1 MLHFSTFKIIC
12 LLLLLSLLLGGW
24 KFLDLHLLIFLNSK
38 QRNSYIILKHAGS
51 VEKNK
56 RTKSSEKGKI
66 KVVFPWINP
75 FPYVEVILVFSGR
88 GGGEYNLF
96 SQNKV
101 SLYTKEVYLL
111 KSIFQI
117 NKLICKK
124 LEL

>member
-88 GGGEYNLF
+88 GGGR
-96 SQNKV
+96 
-101 SLYTKEVYLL
+101 
-111 KSIFQI
+111 I
-117 NKLICKK
+117 
-124 LEL
+124 